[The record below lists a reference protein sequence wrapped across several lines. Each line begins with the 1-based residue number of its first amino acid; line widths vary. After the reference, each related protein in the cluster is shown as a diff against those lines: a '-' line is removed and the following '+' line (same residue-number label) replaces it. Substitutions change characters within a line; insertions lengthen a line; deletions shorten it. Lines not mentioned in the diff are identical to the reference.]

1 MNNMEKSGTKNPK
14 KKSTISEEEKRKY
27 IAYAVIGFLALGL
40 IIYAVSDFGADENNK
55 QVEEFGTPEGE
66 ANKYNSKI
74 EALNGGKEQD
84 TTINGDL
91 LGFSTNEPVT
101 IPETSPKKAK
111 NTPIEEENPIEN
123 VSKTKKQASG
133 GTGKRKNAASKK
145 VQTRAYSVNYEEDPV
160 HQSTVVQ
167 PQPTVVA
174 QPQPKQINSS
184 SISNFFGSSSKKKT
198 LIKEDV
204 IYAVIKDDQIGIKN
218 NQRVTLLLPKDVT
231 IDGKLFK
238 KNTIVYAKAT
248 FSGSRV
254 NFTVT
259 SINQNPVQ
267 LMGYDAQDGGLG
279 LQVTESLIGET
290 TSGVIDQQTND
301 SGLDDIPIVGKT
313 LTNILR
319 KKNREIKID
328 LLNNQKMILKPILK

>member
-1 MNNMEKSGTKNPK
+1 MEKGGTKNPK
-14 KKSTISEEEKRKY
+14 KKSGLSEEDKRKY

-40 IIYAVSDFGADENNK
+40 LIYAVSDFGNDENNK

-91 LGFSTNEPVT
+91 LGFSSNEPVT
-101 IPETSPKKAK
+101 VPETKIKKAQNK
-111 NTPIEEENPIEN
+111 PIEEEAPVEN
-123 VSKTKKQASG
+123 VVRTEPKKQSSG
-133 GTGKRKNAASKK
+133 GTVKRKNTVARK
-145 VQTRAYSVNYEEDPV
+145 VQPKEYSTNSEEAPV
-160 HQSTVVQ
+160 Q
-167 PQPTVVA
+167 QPTVVA
-174 QPQPKQINSS
+174 QPTSAPKQVNSS
-184 SISNFFGSSSKKKT
+184 SINNFFSSSKKKA
-198 LIKEDV
+198 IVKQDV
-204 IYAVIKDDQIGIKN
+204 VYAVIKGDQMGIKN

-231 IDGKLFK
+231 IDDKLFK

-248 FSGSRV
+248 FSGTRV

-290 TSGVIDQQTND
+290 TSGVIDQNAND
-301 SGLDDIPIVGKT
+301 SGLDDIPVVGKT
-313 LTNILR
+313 LSTILR
-319 KKNREIKID
+319 KKNREVKID
-328 LLNNQKMILKPILK
+328 LLNNQKMILKPSAR

>member
-1 MNNMEKSGTKNPK
+1 MSSMEKSGTKDPK
-14 KKSTISEEEKRKY
+14 KKSKISAEEKKTY

-40 IIYAVSDFGADENNK
+40 IIYAVSDFGSDDKNK

-91 LGFSTNEPVT
+91 MGFSTNEPLTV
-101 IPETSPKKAK
+101 PETNIKKAPNK
-111 NTPIEEENPIEN
+111 KIEEESPIE
-123 VSKTKKQASG
+123 VSRTETKKQSSG
-133 GTGKRKNAASKK
+133 GGGTVKRRNTVAKK
-145 VQTRAYSVNYEEDPV
+145 TQPKEYSTNSEEAPVQ
-160 HQSTVVQ
+160 
-167 PQPTVVA
+167 QPTVVA
-174 QPQPKQINSS
+174 QQTSAPKVNSNSIN
-184 SISNFFGSSSKKKT
+184 NFFSSSKKKE
-198 LIKEDV
+198 IVKQDV
-204 IYAVIKDDQIGIKN
+204 VYAVIKGDQMGIKN

-290 TSGVIDQQTND
+290 TSGVIDQNAND
-301 SGLDDIPIVGKT
+301 SGLDDIPVVGKT
-313 LTNILR
+313 LNNILR
-319 KKNREIKID
+319 KKNREVKID
-328 LLNNQKMILKPILK
+328 LLNNQKMILKPSVR

>member
-1 MNNMEKSGTKNPK
+1 MNNMEKSSSKNPK
-14 KKSTISEEEKRKY
+14 KKSKLSEEEKRKY
-27 IAYAVIGFLALGL
+27 IAYVVIGFLALAL
-40 IIYAVSDFGADENNK
+40 IIYAASDFGSDENNK

-101 IPETSPKKAK
+101 VPETTIKKAQNK
-111 NTPIEEENPIEN
+111 TIEEEPPVEN
-123 VSKTKKQASG
+123 VARTKPKKQSSG
-133 GTGKRKNAASKK
+133 GGGTIKRKNAVVKK
-145 VQTRAYSVNYEEDPV
+145 VQPKEYSINSEEA
-160 HQSTVVQ
+160 SVQ
-167 PQPTVVA
+167 QPTVVA
-174 QPQPKQINSS
+174 QPTSTPKQVNSNSIN
-184 SISNFFGSSSKKKT
+184 NFFSSSKKKAVV
-198 LIKEDV
+198 KQDV
-204 IYAVIKDDQIGIKN
+204 IYAVIKGDQMGIKN

-231 IDGKLFK
+231 IDDKVFK

-248 FSGSRV
+248 FSGTRV

-290 TSGVIDQQTND
+290 TSGVIDQNAND
-301 SGLDDIPIVGKT
+301 SGLDDIPVVGKT
-313 LTNILR
+313 LNTILR
-319 KKNREIKID
+319 KKNREVKID
-328 LLNNQKMILKPILK
+328 LLNNQKMILKPSVR

>member
-1 MNNMEKSGTKNPK
+1 MNNMEKSGTKDPK
-14 KKSTISEEEKRKY
+14 KKSKITAEQKKTY
-27 IAYAVIGFLALGL
+27 IAYAVIGVFALGL
-40 IIYAVSDFGADENNK
+40 IIYAVSDFDSDDKNK

-91 LGFSTNEPVT
+91 MGFSTNEPLTV
-101 IPETSPKKAK
+101 PETNIKKAPNK
-111 NTPIEEENPIEN
+111 TIEEEKPVEN
-123 VSKTKKQASG
+123 ISTTETKKQSSG
-133 GTGKRKNAASKK
+133 GSVKRKSTAVKK
-145 VQTRAYSVNYEEDPV
+145 TQPKEYYTNSEEAPVQ
-160 HQSTVVQ
+160 
-167 PQPTVVA
+167 QPTVVA
-174 QPQPKQINSS
+174 QQTSTPKQVNAN
-184 SISNFFGSSSKKKT
+184 SISNFFSSSKKKE
-198 LIKEDV
+198 IVKQDV
-204 IYAVIKDDQIGIKN
+204 IYAVIKGDQMGIKN

-231 IDGKLFK
+231 IDDKLFK

-290 TSGVIDQQTND
+290 TSGVIDQNAND
-301 SGLDDIPIVGKT
+301 SGLDDIPVVGRT
-313 LTNILR
+313 LNNILR
-319 KKNREIKID
+319 KKNKEVKID
-328 LLNNQKMILKPILK
+328 LLNNQKMILKPSSR

>member
-1 MNNMEKSGTKNPK
+1 MEKSSKKDPK
-14 KKSTISEEEKRKY
+14 KKGKITAEEKKTY
-27 IAYAVIGFLALGL
+27 IAYAVIGVFALGL
-40 IIYAVSDFGADENNK
+40 IIYAVSDFGSDDKNK

-91 LGFSTNEPVT
+91 MGFSTNEPLTV
-101 IPETSPKKAK
+101 PETNIKKNK
-111 NTPIEEENPIEN
+111 NREIEEEPVEN
-123 VSKTKKQASG
+123 ISRVETKKQSSG
-133 GTGKRKNAASKK
+133 GSSKSKNSVPKK
-145 VQTRAYSVNYEEDPV
+145 NKPREYSANSEEAPVQ
-160 HQSTVVQ
+160 
-167 PQPTVVA
+167 QPTVIS
-174 QPQPKQINSS
+174 QPTNTTKQVNSNSIN
-184 SISNFFGSSSKKKT
+184 NFFSGSKKKV
-198 LIKEDV
+198 LVKQDV
-204 IYAVIKDDQIGIKN
+204 IYAVIKGDQMGIKN

-231 IDGKLFK
+231 IDDKVFK

-254 NFTVT
+254 NFSVT

-290 TSGVIDQQTND
+290 TSGVIDQNAND
-301 SGLDDIPIVGKT
+301 SGLDDIPVVGKT
-313 LTNILR
+313 LNNILR

-328 LLNNQKMILKPILK
+328 LLNNQKMILKPSVR